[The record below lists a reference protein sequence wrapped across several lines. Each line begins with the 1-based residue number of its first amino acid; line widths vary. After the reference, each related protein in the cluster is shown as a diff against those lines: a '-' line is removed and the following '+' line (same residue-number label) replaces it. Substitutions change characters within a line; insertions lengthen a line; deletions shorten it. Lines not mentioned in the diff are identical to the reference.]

1 MRFHPTR
8 IYWSRIFLCFLLPC
22 LLILSCTKDS
32 DILSDATFNA
42 TEKPVNKGDS
52 QTDSASDETTE
63 DSTEEETPSD
73 TAEETPAD
81 DPADSPADE
90 TDGGIEEGFAPR
102 STAFPPTDD
111 VYLQSG
117 KAFNEPLIRLEEG
130 NRTSYLMFDLSPIA
144 EIGGYITDVNFQFTV
159 TTDGGDGEI
168 AVYRGV
174 DTNWDEASIASNT
187 APEND
192 IRLGAINDN
201 YVAGSTQEIVLSASD
216 ITPEKTTLILYHA
229 NGNDLALASKEHPSK
244 AWPKLIVTYNAPEDA
259 PAIEVED
266 PQPADTGSGSTGDT
280 TGGDSGTTENAAPQA
295 VAAATPLSGQAPLQ
309 VAFEGKDSSDDNAIQ
324 SYRWDFKDG
333 SSSNSINP
341 THTFTAA
348 GTYNVV
354 LTVTDAQGL
363 TDTASVTITVEA
375 APNEAPVANAQ
386 ASVTSGEAPLTVQFS
401 SGNSTD
407 DKEIVSYFWDFGTN
421 DPSSAKNPSRT
432 FTEPGEYVVTL
443 TVTDAEGLKD
453 SDSVTITVNEAQS
466 AAQNQAPTAKALAS
480 VLSGQAPLEVAFNA
494 NNSTDD
500 NGIVS
505 YYWDFSTNDPSSAK
519 NPVRTFA
526 TPGEY
531 LVTLTVT
538 DAEGLTD
545 SDTLTITVTGSSS
558 GGDTGGSTGGST
570 GGGSSDIPPGAVL
583 ASSFGWNA
591 TDATQAFENALN
603 SSHATIVIDKQAG
616 DWIIRPTRIGRISNK
631 TIIFEPGVVLRAKP
645 GAYPT
650 NNSRM
655 LDFFECNN
663 ITIEGYGATMRM
675 NKNEYTSGE
684 GRHALVIEGSNNV
697 TIRGLT
703 IRDSGGDGIY
713 IGSGVQGYSRNIT
726 VEDVLSTNNRRQGMS
741 IISAQDVYV
750 RNSTFENSNGT
761 LPETGVDLEPN
772 EPSERLVNINFSN
785 CKFSGNDNSG
795 FLVSVQKMNASS
807 LPLSV
812 TVRDSEFSMNARSS
826 DNPSIRA
833 EIRLVH
839 GDQANPVKGNIT
851 FDRIAFRGS
860 HTRLIYSKKSGDAFS
875 VTFRDC
881 VATNVLQRNDL
892 PAIDLQTSPSVMNS
906 IGGWTFQ
913 NFYLQYNAN
922 QPFLRF
928 GGPDYMVIKNING
941 TFTIDEPY
949 NNPIRF
955 QYGISLDNAI
965 NTNINYNHVN

>member
-8 IYWSRIFLCFLLPC
+8 IYWRQTLVYC
-22 LLILSCTKDS
+22 LLISLTISGCSEDP
-32 DILSDATFNA
+32 DILDEARFYENQTNVEQGSTSGSDT
-42 TEKPVNKGDS
+42 TEESEPDVPSDPP
-52 QTDSASDETTE
+52 SDETTSE
-63 DSTEEETPSD
+63 TTEESPT
-73 TAEETPAD
+73 
-81 DPADSPADE
+81 DPTGSME
-90 TDGGIEEGFAPR
+90 DGFESRTTI
-102 STAFPPTDD
+102 FPPTDD

-117 KAFNEPLIRLEEG
+117 KSFNETLIRLEEG
-130 NRTSYLMFDLSPIA
+130 NRTSYLMFDLSPIEA
-144 EIGGYITDVNFQFTV
+144 IGGYITDAQFRFTV

-168 AVYRGV
+168 AVFKGL
-174 DTNWDEASIASNT
+174 DTNWDELTIVENT

-192 IRLGAINDN
+192 ILLGSVNDN
-201 YVAGSTQEIVLSASD
+201 YVAGSTQEIVLSAAD
-216 ITPEKTTLILYHA
+216 LTPEKTTLILYHA
-229 NGNDLALASKEHPSK
+229 NGNDLAIASKEHPSK
-244 AWPKLIVTYNAPEDA
+244 SWPKLVVTYNAPQEA
-259 PAIEVED
+259 PIIEVED
-266 PQPADTGSGSTGDT
+266 PQTESTSEST
-280 TGGDSGTTENAAPQA
+280 QNAAPQA
-295 VAAATPLSGQAPLQ
+295 VVAATPRSGKAPLQ
-309 VAFEGKDSSDDNAIQ
+309 VIFEGKDSSDDNAIQ

-333 SSSNSINP
+333 STSTSINP
-341 THTFTAA
+341 THTFTQA
-348 GTYNVV
+348 GTYNVS

-363 TDTASVTITVEA
+363 SNTALVAITVEA
-375 APNEAPVANAQ
+375 PANTAPVAKAQ
-386 ASVTSGEAPLTVQFS
+386 ASVTSGEAPLAVQFS
-401 SGNSTD
+401 SNSSTD
-407 DKEIVSYFWDFGTN
+407 DKGIESYYWDFGTG
-421 DPSSAKNPSRT
+421 DPSSAKNPTRT
-432 FTEPGEYVVTL
+432 FNTPGQYVVTL

-453 SDSVTITVNEAQS
+453 SDSITITVNEAQTS
-466 AAQNQAPTAKALAS
+466 ANQAPVAKAVAS
-480 VLSGQAPLEVAFNA
+480 VTSGQAPLEVQFNA

-505 YYWDFSTNDPSSAK
+505 YYWDFSTTDPSSAK
-519 NPVRTFA
+519 NPVRTFS

-531 LVTLTVT
+531 VVTLTVT
-538 DAEGLTD
+538 DAEGLKD

-558 GGDTGGSTGGST
+558 GGDTGGDAGGST
-570 GGGSSDIPPGAVL
+570 GGGSSDIPPGAVM

-603 SSHATIVIDKQAG
+603 SSHSTIVIDKQAG

-684 GRHALVIEGSNNV
+684 GRHALVIEGSNNF
-697 TIRGLT
+697 TIKGLT

-772 EPSERLVNINFSN
+772 EPSERLVNINFTN

-807 LPLSV
+807 MPLSV
-812 TVRDSEFSMNARSS
+812 TVRDSEFSMNAKSS

-949 NNPIRF
+949 NNPIKF
-955 QYGISLDNAI
+955 QFGISLDNAI